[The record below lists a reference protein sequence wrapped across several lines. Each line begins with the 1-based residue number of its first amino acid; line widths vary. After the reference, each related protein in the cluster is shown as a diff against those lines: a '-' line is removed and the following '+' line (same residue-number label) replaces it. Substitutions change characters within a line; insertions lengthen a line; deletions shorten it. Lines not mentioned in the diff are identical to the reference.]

1 MSDTHNMDYNS
12 QQENLK
18 ISEYGRNIQNMI
30 NYAKTIEDKEKRQR
44 IVEGIVHLM
53 MQITPQSKNVADYKQ
68 KLWNHL
74 LYIADYDLEVEL
86 PEGVVISEE
95 TVNIKPDPLTYP
107 VNESRY
113 RHYGSI
119 VQLLIKKAV
128 EMEDPE
134 MKKEFT
140 QVIAAYMKLAFRTWN
155 HEANINDN
163 VIKGDLKEISD
174 GLLIMDPEE
183 PINYLASSYVKPKRQ
198 PVNKGRSGGRG
209 KKKSHNS
216 NNNRKRRR

>member
-1 MSDTHNMDYNS
+1 MMSETHEMEYNS
-12 QQENLK
+12 QQAKLK

-30 NYAKTIEDKEKRQR
+30 NYAKTVEDQEKRQR
-44 IVEGIVHLM
+44 IVEGIIQLM
-53 MQITPQSKNVADYKQ
+53 MQISPQTKNVAEYKQ

-86 PEGVVISEE
+86 PEGVIISKE

-107 VNESRY
+107 ENKSRY

-119 VQLLIKKAV
+119 VQTLIMKAV
-128 EMEDPE
+128 EMEDLE

-140 QVIAAYMKLAFRTWN
+140 QVIASYMKLAFRTWN

-163 VIKGDLKEISD
+163 VIKADLKEISD
-174 GLLIMDPEE
+174 GQLIMDPEE
-183 PINYLASSYVKPKRQ
+183 PINYLASSYVKPKRPQ
-198 PVNKGRSGGRG
+198 NTKGRSSKG
-209 KKKSHNS
+209 KKKSN